1 MLKIGL
7 TGGIGSGKSTIAKI
21 FNTLGIPI
29 FDADAVAKSIMQN
42 NASVKTQLINAF
54 GPEIFEQTTLN
65 RKYLAAIVFKDASKL
80 KQLNNI
86 THPATIQAAE
96 DWIALQSAPYIIKE
110 AALLFEAKS
119 ASNLDFIIGVQAPIE
134 LRVRRAMKRS
144 NLSEK
149 AVMQRIEKQ
158 MDNDKKMQL
167 CDFIIVNDE
176 QQAILPQ
183 VLSLHLKF
191 IAMR

>member
-80 KQLNNI
+80 KQLNSI

-149 AVMQRIEKQ
+149 AVMQRIKKQ

>member
-149 AVMQRIEKQ
+149 AVMQRIKKQ